1 VNSPVGGKAG
11 GATGLG
17 ALFSPRAIALV
28 GATDKSGWS
37 VNTHLNLRVHEFGGP
52 VYLVNP
58 RTEVVHGER
67 AHRSLSEL
75 PGPVDLAYVMVPTA
89 AVLDVLK
96 QGADAGIRAFVILTA
111 GFGETGPEG
120 ARREAEIVAFA
131 RQRGL
136 TVLGP
141 NGNGYINAA
150 AGITPYGLPIPVPLL
165 RGPVG
170 VVLQSGGLASAV
182 LSLAQA
188 RNLGISLLVAMG
200 NESMLSVTDVVEHL
214 VDDPAT
220 RVIALFLESIRQ
232 PAEFAAAARRA
243 LAAGKPIVALKVGR
257 SDTAQHTAQ
266 AHTGALTGDDAVI
279 EAVFRRLGVV
289 RVRSLE
295 DLIITAGVLAELTRA
310 VSPLGGPGDGP
321 WPLAGNR
328 LGVVTPSGG
337 ASEII
342 ADRAEDEGLAL
353 PAFAPATTA
362 ALKAML
368 PAFAD
373 VANPLDVTGY
383 VVVDRTLLGRALEIV
398 VTDPGLDVVLLLADV
413 LRDEPADPALPRML
427 YEANARRIAASPR
440 PVVVVSNALTDIT
453 PAGRKLLAGSG
464 YPYVA
469 GGIEH
474 GMTAIGAAVRWSRI
488 RAETQINDLPS
499 MNMEGLLPESP
510 SMTGSGGEVG
520 PEGSVPAAPTATE
533 SKSDSGTKGSV
544 PAVPTAT
551 ESKADSGTEDSAP
564 GSPAAGGGVWA
575 EDRAAGFLASCGVPV
590 VPARAATGEAA
601 AVAAADEL
609 GYPVVVKAAGLAHK
623 SDTGGVRLNLGD
635 EAAVRDGYRAVRAVA
650 GDGPVLVQPYRTGGV
665 ELIAGIVRDPAWGL
679 MLAVGLGGIWVEVL
693 QDAALRPLPVTA
705 AEVQQALRELRGAA
719 VLRGARGAPPAD
731 LPAVAR
737 VIAQIAA
744 VAAGL
749 GDRLESLEVN
759 PLLVRGD
766 QVEALDALITWRA
779 QCGPG

>member
-1 VNSPVGGKAG
+1 VNSPVGDQAG

-89 AVLDVLK
+89 AVLDVLRE
-96 QGADAGIRAFVILTA
+96 GADAGIRAFVILTA

-266 AHTGALTGDDAVI
+266 AHTGALTGDDRVI

-295 DLIITAGVLAELTRA
+295 DLIITAGVLAELTR
-310 VSPLGGPGDGP
+310 GGPAQGGPADGP

-398 VTDPGLDVVLLLADV
+398 VTDANLDVVLLLADV
-413 LRDEPADPALPRML
+413 LRDEPPDPALPRML

-499 MNMEGLLPESP
+499 RNLEGLLPESP
-510 SMTGSGGEVG
+510 AMTGGGGEAG
-520 PEGSVPAAPTATE
+520 PEGSVP
-533 SKSDSGTKGSV
+533 
-544 PAVPTAT
+544 
-551 ESKADSGTEDSAP
+551 
-564 GSPAAGGGVWA
+564 GSPATAGGVWA

-590 VPARAATGEAA
+590 VPARAAAGEAA

-705 AEVQQALRELRGAA
+705 AEVEQALRELRGAA

-731 LPAVAR
+731 LPAVTA

-779 QCGPG
+779 

>member
-1 VNSPVGGKAG
+1 VNAG
-11 GATGLG
+11 VR
-17 ALFSPRAIALV
+17 ALFHPRSIALV

-37 VNTHLNLRVHEFGGP
+37 VNTHANLRLHQFGGP
-52 VYLVNP
+52 VHLVSP

-67 AHRSLSEL
+67 AHRSLAEV
-75 PGPVDLAYVMVPTA
+75 PGPVDLAYVMVPTG
-89 AVLDVLK
+89 AVLDVLRE
-96 QGADAGIRAFVILTA
+96 GADAGIRAFVILTA

-131 RQRGL
+131 RERGL

-182 LSLAQA
+182 LSFAQA
-188 RNLGISLLVAMG
+188 RNLGISVLVSMG
-200 NESMLSVTDVVEHL
+200 NESLLSVTDLVDYL

-220 RVIALFLESIRQ
+220 RVIALFLESVRQ

-257 SDTAQHTAQ
+257 SATAQHTAQ

-279 EAVFRRLGVV
+279 DAVFRRLGVV
-289 RVRSLE
+289 RVLSLE
-295 DLIITAGVLAELTRA
+295 DLIITSGVLAMLTE
-310 VSPLGGPGDGP
+310 GGLTGP
-321 WPLAGNR
+321 R

-342 ADRAEDEGLAL
+342 ADRAEDEGLQL
-353 PAFAPATTA
+353 PPFAPATA
-362 ALKAML
+362 EALKAML

-398 VTDPGLDVVLLLADV
+398 VTDPGLDAVLLLADPP
-413 LRDEPADPALPRML
+413 RDEPADPALARAVF
-427 YEANARRIAASPR
+427 EANARRIASSPK

-453 PAGRKLLAGSG
+453 PVGRRLLAETG

-474 GMTAIGAAVRWSRI
+474 GLTAIGAAVRWSRAC
-488 RAETQINDLPS
+488 REAS
-499 MNMEGLLPESP
+499 A
-510 SMTGSGGEVG
+510 TGRSGYTEQ
-520 PEGSVPAAPTATE
+520 SV
-533 SKSDSGTKGSV
+533 
-544 PAVPTAT
+544 
-551 ESKADSGTEDSAP
+551 P
-564 GSPAAGGGVWA
+564 GSPAIPEAAGIWA
-575 EDRAAGFLASCGVPV
+575 EDRAAAFLASRGVPV
-590 VPARAATGEAA
+590 VPSRPAAGEAA
-601 AVAAADEL
+601 AVAAADAL
-609 GYPVVVKAAGLAHK
+609 GYPVVLKAAGLAHK
-623 SDTGGVRLNLGD
+623 SDVNGVRLPLAD
-635 EAAVRDGYRAVRAVA
+635 EAAVKQAYREVREVADG
-650 GDGPVLVQPYRTGGV
+650 GTVLVQPYRTGGI
-665 ELIAGIVRDPAWGL
+665 ELITGIVRDPAWGL

-693 QDAALRPLPVTA
+693 QDAALRPLPVSA
-705 AEVQQALRELRGAA
+705 AEVEQALGELRGAA
-719 VLRGARGAPPAD
+719 LLRGARGTPPAD
-731 LPAVAR
+731 LPRVAG
-737 VIAQIAA
+737 VIADLAA
-744 VAAGL
+744 VAAAL

-759 PLLVRGD
+759 PLLVRGG
-766 QVEALDALITWRA
+766 QVEALDALITWRRT
-779 QCGPG
+779 

>member
-1 VNSPVGGKAG
+1 VSSASGAHAG
-11 GATGLG
+11 LRE
-17 ALFSPRAIALV
+17 LFSPRAIALV

-37 VNTHLNLRVHEFGGP
+37 VSTHLNLRVHEFGGP

-89 AVLDVLK
+89 AVLDVLTE
-96 QGADAGIRAFVILTA
+96 GADAGIRAFVILTA

-188 RNLGISLLVAMG
+188 RNLGISLLVSMG

-214 VDDPAT
+214 IDDPAT

-295 DLIITAGVLAELTRA
+295 DLIITAGVLAGL
-310 VSPLGGPGDGP
+310 PPQGFP
-321 WPLAGNR
+321 GNR

-353 PAFAPATTA
+353 PPFAPATTA

-427 YEANARRIAASPR
+427 YEANARRIAGSPR

-464 YPYVA
+464 YPSVA

-474 GMTAIGAAVRWSRI
+474 GMTAIGAAVRWSRA
-488 RAETQINDLPS
+488 RAATQVNDVQL
-499 MNMEGLLPESP
+499 NMEGLLPESP
-510 SMTGSGGEVG
+510 VMT
-520 PEGSVPAAPTATE
+520 
-533 SKSDSGTKGSV
+533 
-544 PAVPTAT
+544 
-551 ESKADSGTEDSAP
+551 
-564 GSPAAGGGVWA
+564 GGGVWA
-575 EDRAAGFLASCGVPV
+575 EDRAAGFLAGCGVPV
-590 VPARAATGEAA
+590 VPARAAGDEAA
-601 AVAAADEL
+601 AVAAAGEL
-609 GYPVVVKAAGLAHK
+609 GYPVVIKAAGLAHK

-635 EAAVRDGYRAVRAVA
+635 EAAVRDGFRAVRAVA

-665 ELIAGIVRDPAWGL
+665 ELITGIVRDPAWGL

-693 QDAALRPLPVTA
+693 QDAALLPLPVRVG
-705 AEVQQALRELRGAA
+705 EVEQALSELRGAA

-731 LPAVAR
+731 LPAVAA
-737 VIAQIAA
+737 VIAKIAA

-749 GDRLESLEVN
+749 GDQLESLEVN

-779 QCGPG
+779 Q

>member
-1 VNSPVGGKAG
+1 VSSASGAHAG
-11 GATGLG
+11 LRE
-17 ALFSPRAIALV
+17 LFSPRAIALV

-37 VNTHLNLRVHEFGGP
+37 VGTHLNLRVHAFGGP

-89 AVLDVLK
+89 AVLDVLRE
-96 QGADAGIRAFVILTA
+96 GAEAGIRAFVILTA

-120 ARREAEIVAFA
+120 ARREAEIIAFA
-131 RQRGL
+131 GQRGL

-188 RNLGISLLVAMG
+188 RNLGISLLVSMG

-214 VDDPAT
+214 IDDPAT

-279 EAVFRRLGVV
+279 EAVFGRLGVV

-310 VSPLGGPGDGP
+310 GPPRGEPADGA

-398 VTDPGLDVVLLLADV
+398 VTDTNLDVVVLLADV
-413 LRDEPADPALPRML
+413 LRDEPPDPALPRML
-427 YEANARRIAASPR
+427 YEANARRIAAAPR

-488 RAETQINDLPS
+488 RSETRINDLPS
-499 MNMEGLLPESP
+499 MDIEGRLTESP
-510 SMTGSGGEVG
+510 SGTGGEDDIG
-520 PEGSVPAAPTATE
+520 TEGSVPA
-533 SKSDSGTKGSV
+533 S
-544 PAVPTAT
+544 
-551 ESKADSGTEDSAP
+551 P
-564 GSPAAGGGVWA
+564 GAAGGVWA
-575 EDRAAGFLASCGVPV
+575 EDRAAGFLAGCGVPV
-590 VPARAATGEAA
+590 VPARAVAGEAA
-601 AVAAADEL
+601 AVAAAGEL

-635 EAAVRDGYRAVRAVA
+635 EAAVREGYRAVRAVA

-705 AEVQQALRELRGAA
+705 AEVEAALAGLRGAA

-737 VIAQIAA
+737 VITRIAA
-744 VAAGL
+744 VAAAL

-766 QVEALDALITWRA
+766 RVEALDALITWRV
-779 QCGPG
+779 

>member
-1 VNSPVGGKAG
+1 MTFPPPGGSE
-11 GATGLG
+11 ATGLRAG
-17 ALFSPRAIALV
+17 LRAGLRTLFHPRSIALV

-37 VNTHLNLRVHEFGGP
+37 ANTHANLRLHEFGGP

-67 AHRSLSEL
+67 AHRTLAGL
-75 PGPVDLAYVMVPTA
+75 PGPVDLAYVMVPTGV
-89 AVLDVLK
+89 VLDVLRA
-96 QGADAGIRAFVILTA
+96 GADAGVRAFVILTA

-131 RQRGL
+131 RERGL

-182 LSLAQA
+182 LSFAQA
-188 RNLGISLLVAMG
+188 RNLGISLLVSMG
-200 NESMLSVTDVVEHL
+200 NESLLSVTDLVDYL
-214 VDDPAT
+214 VDDPST
-220 RVIALFLESIRQ
+220 QVIALFLESIRQ
-232 PAEFAAAARRA
+232 PAEFAAVARRA
-243 LAAGKPIVALKVGR
+243 LATGKPIVALKVGR
-257 SDTAQHTAQ
+257 SVTAQHTAQ

-279 EAVFRRLGVV
+279 DSVFRRLGVA

-295 DLIITAGVLAELTRA
+295 DLIITAGVLAELTR
-310 VSPLGGPGDGP
+310 DGRAAQAG
-321 WPLAGNR
+321 LLRGNR

-342 ADRAEDEGLAL
+342 ADRADDEGLVL
-353 PAFAPATTA
+353 PSFAPATTA

-398 VTDPGLDVVLLLADV
+398 VADPGLDVVLLLAEPV
-413 LRDEPADPALPRML
+413 RDEPADPALFRAVL
-427 YEANARRIAASPR
+427 EANARRIAASPR

-453 PAGRKLLAGSG
+453 PVGRRMLAEAG
-464 YPYVA
+464 YPPVA

-474 GMTAIGAAVRWSRI
+474 GLTAIGAAVRWF
-488 RAETQINDLPS
+488 RAYR
-499 MNMEGLLPESP
+499 
-510 SMTGSGGEVG
+510 
-520 PEGSVPAAPTATE
+520 AAPP
-533 SKSDSGTKGSV
+533 
-544 PAVPTAT
+544 PACAPARI
-551 ESKADSGTEDSAP
+551 SGTETPEIEATEIE
-564 GSPAAGGGVWA
+564 AGGIWA
-575 EDRAAGFLASCGVPV
+575 EDRAAGLLGRCGVPV
-590 VPARAATGEAA
+590 VPHRPAGDEAA
-601 AVAAADEL
+601 AVAAAAEL
-609 GYPVVVKAAGLAHK
+609 GYPVVVKAGGLAHK

-635 EAAVRDGYRAVRAVA
+635 EAAVRAAYRAAAAVA
-650 GDGPVLVQPYRTGGV
+650 DGGPVLIQPYRTGGV
-665 ELIAGIVRDPAWGL
+665 ELITGIVRDPAWGL

-693 QDAALRPLPVTA
+693 RDAALLPLPVSPG
-705 AEVQQALRELRGAA
+705 EVIGALRELRGLP
-719 VLRGARGAPPAD
+719 VLRGARGTPPAD
-731 LPAVAR
+731 LAR
-737 VIAQIAA
+737 VAEVIADIAA
-744 VAAGL
+744 VAVSL

-766 QVEALDALITWRA
+766 QVEALDALISWRS
-779 QCGPG
+779 P

>member
-1 VNSPVGGKAG
+1 MR
-11 GATGLG
+11 
-17 ALFSPRAIALV
+17 ALFHPRSIALV

-37 VNTHLNLRVHEFGGP
+37 VNTFANLRLHEFGGP

-58 RTEVVHGER
+58 RTEVVHGDR
-67 AHRSLSEL
+67 AYRSLSGL

-89 AVLDVLK
+89 AVLDVLRE
-96 QGADAGIRAFVILTA
+96 GADAGTRAFVILTA

-131 RQRGL
+131 RERGL

-182 LSLAQA
+182 LSFAQA
-188 RNLGISLLVAMG
+188 RNLGISLLVSMG
-200 NESMLSVTDVVEHL
+200 NESMLSVTDVVNHL
-214 VDDPAT
+214 IDDPAT
-220 RVIALFLESIRQ
+220 RVITLFLESIRQ

-257 SDTAQHTAQ
+257 SDIAQHTAQ

-279 EAVFRRLGVV
+279 EAVFRQLGVV

-295 DLIITAGVLAELTRA
+295 DLIITSGVLAELLARG
-310 VSPLGGPGDGP
+310 PLAEAA
-321 WPLAGNR
+321 LAGNR

-342 ADRAEDEGLAL
+342 ADRAGDEGLAV
-353 PAFAPATTA
+353 PPFAPATA
-362 ALKAML
+362 QALKAML

-398 VTDPGLDVVLLLADV
+398 VTDPGLDVVLLLADP
-413 LRDEPADPALPRML
+413 LRDEPPDPALARAARGL
-427 YEANARRIAASPR
+427 FEANARRIAGSPT

-453 PAGRKLLAGSG
+453 PAGRRLLAESG

-474 GMTAIGAAVRWSRI
+474 GMTAIGAAVRWSRAW
-488 RAETQINDLPS
+488 RDRS
-499 MNMEGLLPESP
+499 
-510 SMTGSGGEVG
+510 
-520 PEGSVPAAPTATE
+520 ATE
-533 SKSDSGTKGSV
+533 RSKY
-544 PAVPTAT
+544 A
-551 ESKADSGTEDSAP
+551 EHRLP
-564 GSPAAGGGVWA
+564 GSPGPIDGTGTWA
-575 EDRAAGFLASCGVPV
+575 EDRAAGFLASRGVPV
-590 VPARAATGEAA
+590 VPRRPAGDEAA
-601 AVAAADEL
+601 AVAAAAEL
-609 GYPVVVKAAGLAHK
+609 GYPVVVKAGGLAHK
-623 SDTGGVRLNLGD
+623 SDTGGVRLNLAD
-635 EAAVRDGYRAVRAVA
+635 ETAVRQAYRAVREVA
-650 GDGPVLVQPYRTGGV
+650 GGGTVLVQPYRTGGV
-665 ELIAGIVRDPAWGL
+665 ELITGIVRDPAWGL

-693 QDAALRPLPVTA
+693 QDAALRPLPVSA
-705 AEVQQALRELRGAA
+705 DEVAEALAGLRGAA

-731 LPAVAR
+731 LPRVAA
-737 VIAQIAA
+737 VIADIAA

-766 QVEALDALITWRA
+766 QAEALDALITWRS
-779 QCGPG
+779 Q

>member
-1 VNSPVGGKAG
+1 MSPPPPKGSD
-11 GATGLG
+11 ATGLRAG
-17 ALFSPRAIALV
+17 LRTLFHPRSIALV

-37 VNTHLNLRVHEFGGP
+37 ANTHANLRLHEFGGP

-67 AHRSLSEL
+67 AHRTLAGL
-75 PGPVDLAYVMVPTA
+75 PGPVDLAYVMVPTGV
-89 AVLDVLK
+89 VLDVLRE
-96 QGADAGIRAFVILTA
+96 GADAGVRAFVILTA

-131 RQRGL
+131 RERGL

-182 LSLAQA
+182 LSFAQA
-188 RNLGISLLVAMG
+188 RNLGISLLVSMG
-200 NESMLSVTDVVEHL
+200 NESLLSVTDLVDYL

-220 RVIALFLESIRQ
+220 QVIALFLESIRQ
-232 PAEFAAAARRA
+232 PAEFAAVARRA

-257 SDTAQHTAQ
+257 SVTAQHTAQ

-279 EAVFRRLGVV
+279 DSVFRWLGVA

-295 DLIITAGVLAELTRA
+295 DLIITAGVLAELTRDGRA
-310 VSPLGGPGDGP
+310 QGGPEGAG
-321 WPLAGNR
+321 LLRGNR

-342 ADRAEDEGLAL
+342 ADRADDEGLAL
-353 PAFAPATTA
+353 PPFAPATTA

-398 VTDPGLDVVLLLADV
+398 VADPGLDMVLLLADPV
-413 LRDEPADPALPRML
+413 RDEPADPALFRAVL
-427 YEANARRIAASPR
+427 EANARRIADSPR

-453 PAGRKLLAGSG
+453 PVGRRMLAEAG
-464 YPYVA
+464 YPPVA

-474 GMTAIGAAVRWSRI
+474 GLTAIGAAVRWF
-488 RAETQINDLPS
+488 RAYRAAARTPPPAPAPPGASGIEAAGT
-499 MNMEGLLPESP
+499 GAPEI
-510 SMTGSGGEVG
+510 E
-520 PEGSVPAAPTATE
+520 ATE
-533 SKSDSGTKGSV
+533 I
-544 PAVPTAT
+544 
-551 ESKADSGTEDSAP
+551 E
-564 GSPAAGGGVWA
+564 AGGIWA
-575 EDRAAGFLASCGVPV
+575 EDRAAGLLDRRGVPV
-590 VPARAATGEAA
+590 VPRRPAGDEAA
-601 AVAAADEL
+601 AVAAAGEL
-609 GYPVVVKAAGLAHK
+609 GYPVVVKAGGLAHK

-635 EAAVRDGYRAVRAVA
+635 EAAVRAAYRAVQAVA
-650 GDGPVLVQPYRTGGV
+650 DGGPVLVQPYRTGGV
-665 ELIAGIVRDPAWGL
+665 ELITGIVRDPAWGL

-693 QDAALRPLPVTA
+693 RDATLLPLPVSPGQ
-705 AEVQQALRELRGAA
+705 VIGALQELRGLP
-719 VLRGARGAPPAD
+719 VLRGARGTPRAD
-731 LPAVAR
+731 LAR
-737 VIAQIAA
+737 VAEVIADIAA
-744 VAAGL
+744 IAVSL

-766 QVEALDALITWRA
+766 QVEALDALITWRS
-779 QCGPG
+779 P

>member
-1 VNSPVGGKAG
+1 VGPGRAGVRGRPGAGQRHAGRAGQGLRAGHAVDPAGPVPDPGPGHRVGRTPAADGHRLRQDPGLDGPPDRRLPGHPVADRRLRGRHRVDQVADPVRGLAGAGRHGRPARLVHRQAGRRGHGQQGRRPGHADPRWHGLHQGTDGRALVPRAAAAAHLRGHRRDPAAHHRPQPAQGSRPAGRHRGVSEPPGGPADTATDTATAAAG
-11 GATGLG
+11 VR

-89 AVLDVLK
+89 AVLDVLTE
-96 QGADAGIRAFVILTA
+96 GADAGIRAFVILTA

-120 ARREAEIVAFA
+120 ARREAEIMALA

-188 RNLGISLLVAMG
+188 RNLGISLLVSMG

-220 RVIALFLESIRQ
+220 RVIAVFLESIRQ

-243 LAAGKPIVALKVGR
+243 RAAGKPIVALKVGR

-279 EAVFRRLGVV
+279 DSVFRRLGVI

-295 DLIITAGVLAELTRA
+295 DLIITSGVLAELTR
-310 VSPLGGPGDGP
+310 DGVTAAG
-321 WPLAGNR
+321 PLAGNR

-353 PAFAPATTA
+353 PPFAPATTA

-383 VVVDRTLLGRALEIV
+383 VVVGRTLLGRAREIV
-398 VTDPGLDVVLLLADV
+398 VTAPGLDVVLLLADPV
-413 LRDEPADPALPRML
+413 RDEPADPALPRAVL
-427 YEANARRIAASPR
+427 AANAGRIA
-440 PVVVVSNALTDIT
+440 
-453 PAGRKLLAGSG
+453 
-464 YPYVA
+464 VA
-469 GGIEH
+469 
-474 GMTAIGAAVRWSRI
+474 
-488 RAETQINDLPS
+488 P
-499 MNMEGLLPESP
+499 
-510 SMTGSGGEVG
+510 
-520 PEGSVPAAPTATE
+520 
-533 SKSDSGTKGSV
+533 K
-544 PAVPTAT
+544 
-551 ESKADSGTEDSAP
+551 
-564 GSPAAGGGVWA
+564 
-575 EDRAAGFLASCGVPV
+575 
-590 VPARAATGEAA
+590 
-601 AVAAADEL
+601 
-609 GYPVVVKAAGLAHK
+609 
-623 SDTGGVRLNLGD
+623 
-635 EAAVRDGYRAVRAVA
+635 
-650 GDGPVLVQPYRTGGV
+650 
-665 ELIAGIVRDPAWGL
+665 
-679 MLAVGLGGIWVEVL
+679 
-693 QDAALRPLPVTA
+693 
-705 AEVQQALRELRGAA
+705 
-719 VLRGARGAPPAD
+719 
-731 LPAVAR
+731 
-737 VIAQIAA
+737 
-744 VAAGL
+744 
-749 GDRLESLEVN
+749 
-759 PLLVRGD
+759 
-766 QVEALDALITWRA
+766 
-779 QCGPG
+779 

>member
-1 VNSPVGGKAG
+1 VNTPVGNDAG
-11 GATGLG
+11 GMNGQRAPVQPQAPVQLQ
-17 ALFSPRAIALV
+17 ALFTPRSIALV

-37 VNTHLNLRVHEFGGP
+37 LNTWANLRVHEFDGP

-58 RTEVVHGER
+58 RTEVVHGQR
-67 AHRSLSEL
+67 AHRSLSGL
-75 PGPVDLAYVMVPTA
+75 PGPVDLAYVMVPTG
-89 AVLDVLK
+89 AVLDVVRE
-96 QGADAGIRAFVILTA
+96 GADAGVRAFVILTA

-120 ARREAEIVAFA
+120 ARREAELVAFA
-131 RQRGL
+131 HERGL

-182 LSLAQA
+182 LSFAQA
-188 RNLGISLLVAMG
+188 RNLGISLLVSVG
-200 NESMLSVTDVVEHL
+200 NESLLSVTDVVGHL

-220 RVIALFLESIRQ
+220 RVIALFLESIRH
-232 PAEFAAAARRA
+232 PDEFAAVARRA

-257 SDTAQHTAQ
+257 SATARHTAQ

-279 EAVFRRLGVV
+279 DSVFRRLGVA

-295 DLIITAGVLAELTRA
+295 DLIITAGVLADLTR
-310 VSPLGGPGDGP
+310 DGLADGAG
-321 WPLAGNR
+321 PLAGNR

-342 ADRAEDEGLAL
+342 ADRAEDEGLEL
-353 PAFAPATTA
+353 PPFGAATTE
-362 ALKAML
+362 ALTAML

-398 VTDPGLDVVLLLADV
+398 VDDPGLDAVLLLADP
-413 LRDEPADPALPRML
+413 LRDEPADPALAQAVL
-427 YEANARRIAASPR
+427 AANARRIASAAK

-453 PAGRKLLAGSG
+453 PVGRKYLAETG
-464 YPYVA
+464 YPAVV

-474 GMTAIGAAVRWSRI
+474 GLTAIGAAARWSQAR
-488 RAETQINDLPS
+488 RAAATPAPA
-499 MNMEGLLPESP
+499 GAYPATAYP
-510 SMTGSGGEVG
+510 ATAG
-520 PEGSVPAAPTATE
+520 PATAGPVAP
-533 SKSDSGTKGSV
+533 DG
-544 PAVPTAT
+544 
-551 ESKADSGTEDSAP
+551 
-564 GSPAAGGGVWA
+564 AAGIWA
-575 EDRAAGFLASCGVPV
+575 EDRAAALLARYGVPV
-590 VPARAATGEAA
+590 VPSQPAADEAA
-601 AVAAADEL
+601 AVAAAGRL

-623 SDTGGVRLNLGD
+623 SDSGGVRLNLGD
-635 EAAVRDGYRAVRAVA
+635 QAAVRDAFRAVQAV
-650 GDGPVLVQPYRTGGV
+650 GGPVLIQPYRTGGI
-665 ELIAGIVRDPAWGL
+665 ELITGVVRDPAWGL

-693 QDAALRPLPVTA
+693 QDAALRPLPVSA
-705 AEVQQALRELRGAA
+705 AEIECALSELRGSA

-731 LPAVAR
+731 LTRVAE
-737 VIAQIAA
+737 VIAGIAA
-744 VAAGL
+744 VATAL
-749 GDRLESLEVN
+749 GDRLAALEVN

-766 QVEALDALITWRA
+766 QVEALDALITWRD
-779 QCGPG
+779 

>member
-1 VNSPVGGKAG
+1 MSPPPPGGSD
-11 GATGLG
+11 ATGLRSG
-17 ALFSPRAIALV
+17 LGTLFHPRSIALV

-37 VNTHLNLRVHEFGGP
+37 ANTHANLRLHEFGGP

-67 AHRSLSEL
+67 AHRTLAGL
-75 PGPVDLAYVMVPTA
+75 PGPVDLAYVMVPTGV
-89 AVLDVLK
+89 VLDVLRE
-96 QGADAGIRAFVILTA
+96 GADAGVRAFVILTA

-131 RQRGL
+131 RERGL

-182 LSLAQA
+182 LSFAQA
-188 RNLGISLLVAMG
+188 RNLGISLLVSMG
-200 NESMLSVTDVVEHL
+200 NESLLSVTDLVDYL

-220 RVIALFLESIRQ
+220 QVIALFLESIRQ
-232 PAEFAAAARRA
+232 PAEFAAVARRA

-257 SDTAQHTAQ
+257 SVTAQHTAQ

-279 EAVFRRLGVV
+279 DSVFRRLGVA

-295 DLIITAGVLAELTRA
+295 DLIITAGVLAELTR
-310 VSPLGGPGDGP
+310 DGRAAQTG
-321 WPLAGNR
+321 LLRGNR

-342 ADRAEDEGLAL
+342 ADRADDEGLAL
-353 PAFAPATTA
+353 PPFAPATTA

-398 VTDPGLDVVLLLADV
+398 VADPGLDVVLLLADPV
-413 LRDEPADPALPRML
+413 RDEPADPALFRAVL
-427 YEANARRIAASPR
+427 EANARRIAASPR

-453 PAGRKLLAGSG
+453 PVGRRMLAEAG
-464 YPYVA
+464 YPPVA

-474 GMTAIGAAVRWSRI
+474 GLTAIGAAVRWF
-488 RAETQINDLPS
+488 RAYRA
-499 MNMEGLLPESP
+499 
-510 SMTGSGGEVG
+510 
-520 PEGSVPAAPTATE
+520 AAPP
-533 SKSDSGTKGSV
+533 
-544 PAVPTAT
+544 PAYAPAGI
-551 ESKADSGTEDSAP
+551 SGTEAP
-564 GSPAAGGGVWA
+564 EIEAPEIETAKIEATEIEAGGIWA
-575 EDRAAGFLASCGVPV
+575 EDRAAGLLGRCGVPV
-590 VPARAATGEAA
+590 VPHRPAGDEAA
-601 AVAAADEL
+601 AVAAAAEL
-609 GYPVVVKAAGLAHK
+609 GYPVVVKAGGLAHK
-623 SDTGGVRLNLGD
+623 SDTGGVRLNLAD
-635 EAAVRDGYRAVRAVA
+635 EAAVRAAYRAVAAVA
-650 GDGPVLVQPYRTGGV
+650 DGGPVLVQPYRTGGV
-665 ELIAGIVRDPAWGL
+665 ELITGIVRDPAWGL

-693 QDAALRPLPVTA
+693 RDAALLPLPVSPG
-705 AEVQQALRELRGAA
+705 EVIGALRELRGLP
-719 VLRGARGAPPAD
+719 VLRGARGTPPAD
-731 LPAVAR
+731 LAR
-737 VIAQIAA
+737 VAEVIADIAA
-744 VAAGL
+744 VAVSL

-766 QVEALDALITWRA
+766 QVEALDALITWRS
-779 QCGPG
+779 P

>member
-1 VNSPVGGKAG
+1 VSPPPGGSDAAG
-11 GATGLG
+11 LR
-17 ALFSPRAIALV
+17 ALFHPRSIALV

-37 VNTHLNLRVHEFGGP
+37 VNTLANLRLHEFGGP

-67 AHRSLSEL
+67 AHRTLTGL
-75 PGPVDLAYVMVPTA
+75 PGPVDLAYVMVPTGV
-89 AVLDVLK
+89 VLDVLRE
-96 QGADAGIRAFVILTA
+96 GADAGVRAFVILTA

-131 RQRGL
+131 RERGL

-182 LSLAQA
+182 LSFAQA
-188 RNLGISLLVAMG
+188 RNLGISLLVSMG
-200 NESMLSVTDVVEHL
+200 NESLLSVTDL
-214 VDDPAT
+214 VDYLIDDPAT
-220 RVIALFLESIRQ
+220 QVIALFLESIRQ
-232 PAEFAAAARRA
+232 PAEFAAVARRA

-257 SDTAQHTAQ
+257 SVTARHTAQ

-279 EAVFRRLGVV
+279 DSVFRRLGVA

-295 DLIITAGVLAELTRA
+295 DLIITAGVLAELTRDGRA
-310 VSPLGGPGDGP
+310 QGGPEGAG
-321 WPLAGNR
+321 LLRGNR

-342 ADRAEDEGLAL
+342 ADRADDEGLAL
-353 PAFAPATTA
+353 PPFAPATTA

-398 VTDPGLDVVLLLADV
+398 VADPGLDVVLLLADPV
-413 LRDEPADPALPRML
+413 RDEPADPALFRAVL
-427 YEANARRIAASPR
+427 EANARRIADSPR

-453 PAGRKLLAGSG
+453 PVGRRMLAEAG
-464 YPYVA
+464 YPPVA

-474 GMTAIGAAVRWSRI
+474 GLTAIGAAVRWF
-488 RAETQINDLPS
+488 RAYRAAARPPPPAPAPP
-499 MNMEGLLPESP
+499 GA
-510 SMTGSGGEVG
+510 SGIEAA
-520 PEGSVPAAPTATE
+520 GSVAPEIEATE
-533 SKSDSGTKGSV
+533 I
-544 PAVPTAT
+544 
-551 ESKADSGTEDSAP
+551 E
-564 GSPAAGGGVWA
+564 AGGIWA
-575 EDRAAGFLASCGVPV
+575 EDRAAGLLGRRGVPV
-590 VPARAATGEAA
+590 VPRRPAGDEAA
-601 AVAAADEL
+601 AVAAAGEL
-609 GYPVVVKAAGLAHK
+609 GYPVVVKAGGLAHK

-635 EAAVRDGYRAVRAVA
+635 EAAVRAAYRAVQGVA
-650 GDGPVLVQPYRTGGV
+650 DGGPVLVQPYRTGGV
-665 ELIAGIVRDPAWGL
+665 ELITGIVRDPAWGL

-693 QDAALRPLPVTA
+693 RDAALLPLPVSA
-705 AEVQQALRELRGAA
+705 GEVIGALRELRGLP
-719 VLRGARGAPPAD
+719 VLRGARGTPPAD
-731 LPAVAR
+731 LAR
-737 VIAQIAA
+737 VAEVIADIAA
-744 VAAGL
+744 LAVSL

-766 QVEALDALITWRA
+766 QVEALDALITWRSR
-779 QCGPG
+779 

>member
-1 VNSPVGGKAG
+1 MSAPVGKGAD
-11 GATGLG
+11 GATGLE
-17 ALFSPRAIALV
+17 ALFRPRAIALV

-89 AVLDVLK
+89 AVLDVLRE
-96 QGADAGIRAFVILTA
+96 GAEAGIRAFVILTA

-120 ARREAEIVAFA
+120 ARREAEIIAFA

-279 EAVFRRLGVV
+279 EAVFGRLGVV

-295 DLIITAGVLAELTRA
+295 DLIITAGVLAGLPPEGF
-310 VSPLGGPGDGP
+310 P
-321 WPLAGNR
+321 GNR

-398 VTDPGLDVVLLLADV
+398 VTDANLDVVLLLADV
-413 LRDEPADPALPRML
+413 LRDEPPDPALPRLL
-427 YEANARRIAASPR
+427 YEANARRIAAAPR

-488 RAETQINDLPS
+488 RSETQINDLPS
-499 MNMEGLLPESP
+499 MDIEGLLPESL
-510 SMTGSGGEVG
+510 V
-520 PEGSVPAAPTATE
+520 AA
-533 SKSDSGTKGSV
+533 
-544 PAVPTAT
+544 
-551 ESKADSGTEDSAP
+551 
-564 GSPAAGGGVWA
+564 GGVWA
-575 EDRAAGFLASCGVPV
+575 EDRAAGFLAGCGVPV
-590 VPARAATGEAA
+590 VPARAVAGEAA

-635 EAAVRDGYRAVRAVA
+635 AAAVRDGYRAVRAVA

-705 AEVQQALRELRGAA
+705 AEVEAALAGLRGAA

-731 LPAVAR
+731 LPAVAG
-737 VIAQIAA
+737 VITRIAA
-744 VAAGL
+744 VAAAL

-779 QCGPG
+779 

>member
-1 VNSPVGGKAG
+1 MNAPSGQDDGGM
-11 GATGLG
+11 TGVRE
-17 ALFSPRAIALV
+17 LFHPRAIALV

-37 VNTHLNLRVHEFGGP
+37 VNTHLNLRMHEFGGP

-89 AVLDVLK
+89 AVLDVLRE
-96 QGADAGIRAFVILTA
+96 GADAGIRAFVILTA

-131 RQRGL
+131 DERGL

-182 LSLAQA
+182 LSFAQA
-188 RNLGISLLVAMG
+188 RNLGISVLVSMG
-200 NESMLSVTDVVEHL
+200 NESMMSVTDVLDYL

-232 PAEFAAAARRA
+232 PEQFAAAARRA
-243 LAAGKPIVALKVGR
+243 LAAGKPVVALKVGR
-257 SDTAQHTAQ
+257 SATAQHTAQ

-279 EAVFRRLGVV
+279 GAVFERLGVV

-295 DLIITAGVLAELTRA
+295 DLIITSGVLAEL
-310 VSPLGGPGDGP
+310 LGRDGQPGREGQTQEGV
-321 WPLAGNR
+321 LAGNR

-342 ADRAEDEGLAL
+342 ADRAEDEGLEL
-353 PAFAPATTA
+353 PPFAPATA
-362 ALKAML
+362 EALKAML

-398 VTDPGLDVVLLLADV
+398 VTDPGLDVVLLLSDP
-413 LRDEPADPALPRML
+413 LRDESADPVLARKLF
-427 YEANARRIAASPR
+427 EANARRIAGSPC
-440 PVVVVSNALTDIT
+440 PVVVVSNALTDVT
-453 PAGRKLLAGSG
+453 AVGRRLLAESG

-474 GMTAIGAAVRWSRI
+474 GMTAIGAAVRWSRGR
-488 RAETQINDLPS
+488 RAFLAADHPEKP
-499 MNMEGLLPESP
+499 ERHLLASP
-510 SMTGSGGEVG
+510 VIPDG
-520 PEGSVPAAPTATE
+520 PTT
-533 SKSDSGTKGSV
+533 
-544 PAVPTAT
+544 
-551 ESKADSGTEDSAP
+551 
-564 GSPAAGGGVWA
+564 WA

-590 VPARAATGEAA
+590 VPGRAVRDEAA
-601 AVAAADEL
+601 AVTAAAGL

-623 SDTGGVRLNLGD
+623 SDTGGVRLDLGD
-635 EAAVRDGYRAVRAVA
+635 EAAVRQAYRAVRAVA
-650 GDGPVLVQPYRTGGV
+650 GDGPVLVQPFRTGGV
-665 ELIAGIVRDPAWGL
+665 ELITGIVRDPAWGL

-693 QDAALRPLPVTA
+693 RDAALRPLPVSEADVA
-705 AEVQQALRELRGAA
+705 AALQELRGAA

-731 LPAVAR
+731 LPRVAA

-779 QCGPG
+779 

>member
-1 VNSPVGGKAG
+1 MS
-11 GATGLG
+11 GLRE
-17 ALFSPRAIALV
+17 LFSPRAIALV

-89 AVLDVLK
+89 AVLDVLRE
-96 QGADAGIRAFVILTA
+96 GAEAGIRAFVILTA

-120 ARREAEIVAFA
+120 ARREAEIIAFA

-188 RNLGISLLVAMG
+188 RNLGISLLVSMG
-200 NESMLSVTDVVEHL
+200 NESMLSITDVVEHL

-220 RVIALFLESIRQ
+220 RVIALFLESVRQ

-279 EAVFRRLGVV
+279 EAVFGRLGVI

-295 DLIITAGVLAELTRA
+295 DLIITAGVLAELTQGEVA
-310 VSPLGGPGDGP
+310 DGA

-342 ADRAEDEGLAL
+342 ADRAEDEGLDL
-353 PAFAPATTA
+353 PTFAPATTA

-398 VTDPGLDVVLLLADV
+398 VTDANLDVVLLLADV
-413 LRDEPADPALPRML
+413 LRDEPPDPALPRML

-453 PAGRKLLAGSG
+453 PAGRKLLAGTG

-474 GMTAIGAAVRWSRI
+474 GLTAIGAAARWSRI
-488 RAETQINDLPS
+488 RSESQVKDLPS
-499 MNMEGLLPESP
+499 IDIEGLWPESP
-510 SMTGSGGEVG
+510 PVT
-520 PEGSVPAAPTATE
+520 
-533 SKSDSGTKGSV
+533 
-544 PAVPTAT
+544 
-551 ESKADSGTEDSAP
+551 
-564 GSPAAGGGVWA
+564 GGVWA
-575 EDRAAGFLASCGVPV
+575 EDRAAGFLAGCGVPV
-590 VPARAATGEAA
+590 VPARAVTDEAG
-601 AVAAADEL
+601 AVAAAGEL

-693 QDAALRPLPVTA
+693 QDAALRPLP
-705 AEVQQALRELRGAA
+705 
-719 VLRGARGAPPAD
+719 
-731 LPAVAR
+731 
-737 VIAQIAA
+737 
-744 VAAGL
+744 
-749 GDRLESLEVN
+749 
-759 PLLVRGD
+759 
-766 QVEALDALITWRA
+766 
-779 QCGPG
+779 

>member
-1 VNSPVGGKAG
+1 VNPPPPGGSD
-11 GATGLG
+11 ATGLRAG
-17 ALFSPRAIALV
+17 LRTLFHPRSIALV

-37 VNTHLNLRVHEFGGP
+37 ANTHLNLRLHEFGGP

-67 AHRSLSEL
+67 AHRTLAGL
-75 PGPVDLAYVMVPTA
+75 PGPVDLAYVMVPTGV
-89 AVLDVLK
+89 VLDVLRE
-96 QGADAGIRAFVILTA
+96 GADAGVRAFVILTA

-120 ARREAEIVAFA
+120 AGREEEIVAFA
-131 RQRGL
+131 RERGL

-182 LSLAQA
+182 LSFAQA
-188 RNLGISLLVAMG
+188 RNLGISLLVSMG
-200 NESMLSVTDVVEHL
+200 NESLLSVTDLVDYL

-220 RVIALFLESIRQ
+220 QVIALFLESIRQ
-232 PAEFAAAARRA
+232 PAEFAAVARRA

-257 SDTAQHTAQ
+257 SVTAQHTAQ

-279 EAVFRRLGVV
+279 DSVFRRLGVA

-295 DLIITAGVLAELTRA
+295 DLIITAGVLAELTRDGRA
-310 VSPLGGPGDGP
+310 QGGPEGAG
-321 WPLAGNR
+321 LLRGNR

-342 ADRAEDEGLAL
+342 ADRADDEGLAL
-353 PAFAPATTA
+353 PPFAPATTA

-398 VTDPGLDVVLLLADV
+398 VADPGLDVVLLLADPV
-413 LRDEPADPALPRML
+413 RDEPADPALFRAVL
-427 YEANARRIAASPR
+427 EANARRIAASPR

-453 PAGRKLLAGSG
+453 PVGRRMLSEAG
-464 YPYVA
+464 YPPVA

-474 GMTAIGAAVRWSRI
+474 GLTAIGAAVRWFRAYRAAVAPPPAYAPARI
-488 RAETQINDLPS
+488 
-499 MNMEGLLPESP
+499 
-510 SMTGSGGEVG
+510 
-520 PEGSVPAAPTATE
+520 
-533 SKSDSGTKGSV
+533 
-544 PAVPTAT
+544 
-551 ESKADSGTEDSAP
+551 SGTEAP
-564 GSPAAGGGVWA
+564 GIEAAGIEPGGIWA
-575 EDRAAGFLASCGVPV
+575 EERAAGFLACCGVPV
-590 VPARAATGEAA
+590 VPHRPAGDEAA
-601 AVAAADEL
+601 AVAAAGEL
-609 GYPVVVKAAGLAHK
+609 GYPVVVKAGGLAHK

-635 EAAVRDGYRAVRAVA
+635 EAAVRAAYRAAAAVA
-650 GDGPVLVQPYRTGGV
+650 DGGPVLVQPYRTGGV
-665 ELIAGIVRDPAWGL
+665 ELITGIVRDPAWGL

-693 QDAALRPLPVTA
+693 RDAALLPLPVSPGQ
-705 AEVQQALRELRGAA
+705 VIGALRELRGLP
-719 VLRGARGAPPAD
+719 VLCGARGTPPAD
-731 LPAVAR
+731 LAR
-737 VIAQIAA
+737 VAEVIADIAA
-744 VAAGL
+744 VAVSL

-766 QVEALDALITWRA
+766 QVEALDALITWRS
-779 QCGPG
+779 P

>member
-1 VNSPVGGKAG
+1 VSPPPGGSE
-11 GATGLG
+11 ATGPAAGLG
-17 ALFSPRAIALV
+17 TGLETLFHPRSIALV

-37 VNTHLNLRVHEFGGP
+37 VNTLANLRLHGFAGP

-67 AHRSLSEL
+67 AHRTLAGL
-75 PGPVDLAYVMVPTA
+75 PGPVDLAYVMVPTGV
-89 AVLDVLK
+89 VLDVLRE
-96 QGADAGIRAFVILTA
+96 GADAGVLAFVILTA

-131 RQRGL
+131 RERGL

-188 RNLGISLLVAMG
+188 RNLGISLLVSMG
-200 NESMLSVTDVVEHL
+200 NESLLSVTDLVDHL

-220 RVIALFLESIRQ
+220 QVIALFLESVRQ
-232 PAEFAAAARRA
+232 PAEFAAVARRA

-257 SDTAQHTAQ
+257 SVTAQHTAQ

-279 EAVFRRLGVV
+279 DSVFRRLGVA

-295 DLIITAGVLAELTRA
+295 DLIITAGVLAELTR
-310 VSPLGGPGDGP
+310 DGRAAEAG
-321 WPLAGNR
+321 LLHGNR

-342 ADRAEDEGLAL
+342 ADRADDEGLAL
-353 PAFAPATTA
+353 PPFAPATTA

-398 VTDPGLDVVLLLADV
+398 VTDPGLDVVLLLADPV
-413 LRDEPADPALPRML
+413 RDEPADPALFRAVL
-427 YEANARRIAASPR
+427 EANARRIADSPR

-453 PAGRKLLAGSG
+453 PVGRRMLAEAG
-464 YPYVA
+464 YPPVA

-474 GMTAIGAAVRWSRI
+474 GLTAIGAAVRWFSAY
-488 RAETQINDLPS
+488 RAAARTA
-499 MNMEGLLPESP
+499 
-510 SMTGSGGEVG
+510 T
-520 PEGSVPAAPTATE
+520 AAPAPAGISQRGATE
-533 SKSDSGTKGSV
+533 I
-544 PAVPTAT
+544 AAT
-551 ESKADSGTEDSAP
+551 EIAAIEIGATEI
-564 GSPAAGGGVWA
+564 GAGGIWA
-575 EDRAAGFLASCGVPV
+575 EARAAGLLGRCGVPV
-590 VPARAATGEAA
+590 VPRRPAGDEAA
-601 AVAAADEL
+601 AVAAASEL
-609 GYPVVVKAAGLAHK
+609 GYPVVVKAGGLAHK

-635 EAAVRDGYRAVRAVA
+635 EAAVRAAYRAVHAVA
-650 GDGPVLVQPYRTGGV
+650 DGGPVLVQPYRTGGV
-665 ELIAGIVRDPAWGL
+665 ELITGIVRDPAWGL

-693 QDAALRPLPVTA
+693 RDAALLPLPVSPGQ
-705 AEVQQALRELRGAA
+705 VIGALGELRGLP
-719 VLRGARGAPPAD
+719 VLRGGRGTPPAD
-731 LPAVAR
+731 LAR
-737 VIAQIAA
+737 VAEVIADIAA
-744 VAAGL
+744 MAVSL

-766 QVEALDALITWRA
+766 QVEALDALITWRS
-779 QCGPG
+779 Q

>member
-1 VNSPVGGKAG
+1 VSTPGGTAPSG
-11 GATGLG
+11 VRE
-17 ALFSPRAIALV
+17 LFHPRAIALV

-37 VNTHLNLRVHEFGGP
+37 VNTHLNLRVHEFDGP

-89 AVLDVLK
+89 AVLGVLRE
-96 QGADAGIRAFVILTA
+96 GAEAGIRAFVILTA

-131 RQRGL
+131 RERGL

-188 RNLGISLLVAMG
+188 RNLGISVLVSMG
-200 NESMLSVTDVVEHL
+200 NESMLSVTDVVNHL

-220 RVIALFLESIRQ
+220 GVIALFLESIRQ

-257 SDTAQHTAQ
+257 STTAQHTAQ
-266 AHTGALTGDDAVI
+266 AHTGALTGDDRVI

-295 DLIITAGVLAELTRA
+295 DLIITSGVLAEL
-310 VSPLGGPGDGP
+310 LGRDGGDGQ
-321 WPLAGNR
+321 PLAGNR

-342 ADRAEDEGLAL
+342 ADRAEDEGLTL
-353 PAFAPATTA
+353 PPFAAATAA

-398 VTDPGLDVVLLLADV
+398 VTDPGLDVVLLLADPA
-413 LRDEPADPALPRML
+413 RDEPADPALARKL
-427 YEANARRIAASPR
+427 FEASTRRIAAAPR
-440 PVVVVSNALTDIT
+440 PVVVVSNALTDVT
-453 PAGRKLLAGSG
+453 AVGRRLIAETG

-474 GMTAIGAAVRWSRI
+474 GMTAIGAAVRWSQAR
-488 RAETQINDLPS
+488 REFLATDTSEKPERPLPAS
-499 MNMEGLLPESP
+499 PPPAGATGL
-510 SMTGSGGEVG
+510 
-520 PEGSVPAAPTATE
+520 
-533 SKSDSGTKGSV
+533 
-544 PAVPTAT
+544 
-551 ESKADSGTEDSAP
+551 
-564 GSPAAGGGVWA
+564 WA
-575 EDRAAGFLASCGVPV
+575 EDRAAGFLADHGIPV
-590 VPARAATGEAA
+590 VPRLAAADEDA
-601 AVAAADEL
+601 AVAAAAGL

-623 SDTGGVRLNLGD
+623 SDTGGVRLDLGD
-635 EAAVRDGYRAVRAVA
+635 EAAVRQAYRAVRAVA
-650 GDGPVLVQPYRTGGV
+650 GHGPVLVQPFRTGGV
-665 ELIAGIVRDPAWGL
+665 ELITGIVRDPAWGL

-693 QDAALRPLPVTA
+693 QDAALRPLPVSA
-705 AEVQQALRELRGAA
+705 AEVTAALRELRGAA
-719 VLRGARGAPPAD
+719 VLDGARGAPPAD
-731 LPAVAR
+731 LPRVAAV
-737 VIAQIAA
+737 ITQLAA

-749 GDRLESLEVN
+749 GDRLAALEVN

-766 QVEALDALITWRA
+766 QVEALDALITWRD
-779 QCGPG
+779 

>member
-1 VNSPVGGKAG
+1 VN
-11 GATGLG
+11 GLRE
-17 ALFSPRAIALV
+17 LFSPRAIALV

-67 AHRSLSEL
+67 AHRSLSDL

-89 AVLDVLK
+89 AVLDVLRE
-96 QGADAGIRAFVILTA
+96 GAAAGIRAFVILTA

-120 ARREAEIVAFA
+120 ARREAEIMAFA
-131 RQRGL
+131 AERGL

-141 NGNGYINAA
+141 NGNGYINAG

-188 RNLGISLLVAMG
+188 RNLGISLLVSMG
-200 NESMLSVTDVVEHL
+200 NESMLSVTDVVDHL

-243 LAAGKPIVALKVGR
+243 LAAGKPVVALKVGR
-257 SDTAQHTAQ
+257 SDTARHTAQ

-279 EAVFRRLGVV
+279 DSVFRSLGVV

-295 DLIITAGVLAELTRA
+295 DLIITSGVLAELTKGDLA
-310 VSPLGGPGDGP
+310 QGGLAQA
-321 WPLAGNR
+321 PLAGNR

-353 PAFAPATTA
+353 PPFAPATA
-362 ALKAML
+362 EALKAML

-398 VTDPGLDVVLLLADV
+398 VTDPGLDVVLLLADP
-413 LRDEPADPALPRML
+413 LRDEPADPALARAL
-427 YEANARRIAASPR
+427 FEANARRIAGSPR

-453 PAGRKLLAGSG
+453 PVGRRLLADSG

-474 GMTAIGAAVRWSRI
+474 GMTAIGAAVRWSRA
-488 RAETQINDLPS
+488 RREVLAPAPPPPAFAPL
-499 MNMEGLLPESP
+499 SP
-510 SMTGSGGEVG
+510 PGATGI
-520 PEGSVPAAPTATE
+520 
-533 SKSDSGTKGSV
+533 
-544 PAVPTAT
+544 
-551 ESKADSGTEDSAP
+551 
-564 GSPAAGGGVWA
+564 WA
-575 EDRAAGFLASCGVPV
+575 EDRAAGFLASQGVPM
-590 VPARAATGEAA
+590 VPSRPAGDEAA
-601 AVAAADEL
+601 AVAAAGGL

-635 EAAVRDGYRAVRAVA
+635 GAAVRRAYREVRSAA
-650 GDGPVLVQPYRTGGV
+650 GTADVLVQPYRTGGV
-665 ELIAGIVRDPAWGL
+665 ELICGIVRDPAWGL

-693 QDAALRPLPVTA
+693 RDAALRPLPLSPGAVIG
-705 AEVQQALRELRGAA
+705 ALRELRGVA
-719 VLRGARGAPPAD
+719 VLDGARGAPRAD
-731 LPAVAR
+731 LAAVAD
-737 VIAQIAA
+737 VITRIAA
-744 VAAGL
+744 VAAAL

-766 QVEALDALITWRA
+766 QAEALDALITWR
-779 QCGPG
+779 P

>member
-1 VNSPVGGKAG
+1 VNPPLGHDDGGMTGRQAG
-11 GATGLG
+11 LR
-17 ALFSPRAIALV
+17 ALFNPRSIALV

-37 VNTHLNLRVHEFGGP
+37 VATHANLRVHEFGGP

-58 RTEVVHGER
+58 HTEVVHGER

-89 AVLDVLK
+89 AVLDVLRA
-96 QGADAGIRAFVILTA
+96 GADAGIRAFVILTA

-120 ARREAEIVAFA
+120 ARREAEIIAFA
-131 RQRGL
+131 RDRGL

-182 LSLAQA
+182 LSFAQA
-188 RNLGISLLVAMG
+188 RNLGISLLVSMG
-200 NESMLSVTDVVEHL
+200 NESMLSVTDVVGHL

-220 RVIALFLESIRQ
+220 RVIALFLESVRQ

-279 EAVFRRLGVV
+279 DSVFRRLGVI

-295 DLIITAGVLAELTRA
+295 DLIITSGVLAELTR
-310 VSPLGGPGDGP
+310 DGVTAAG
-321 WPLAGNR
+321 PLAGNR

-353 PAFAPATTA
+353 PPFAPATTA

-398 VTDPGLDVVLLLADV
+398 VTDPGLDVVLLLADPV
-413 LRDEPADPALPRML
+413 RDEPADPALPRAVL
-427 YEANARRIAASPR
+427 AANAGRIAVAPK
-440 PVVVVSNALTDIT
+440 PVVVVSNALTDVT
-453 PAGRKLLAGSG
+453 PVGRRYLAEAG
-464 YPYVA
+464 YPHVA

-474 GMTAIGAAVRWSRI
+474 GLTAIGAAVRWSRA
-488 RAETQINDLPS
+488 RAAAAEPTPPPAGPGALRR
-499 MNMEGLLPESP
+499 
-510 SMTGSGGEVG
+510 
-520 PEGSVPAAPTATE
+520 PEGT
-533 SKSDSGTKGSV
+533 GI
-544 PAVPTAT
+544 
-551 ESKADSGTEDSAP
+551 
-564 GSPAAGGGVWA
+564 WA
-575 EDRAAGFLASCGVPV
+575 EDRAAAFLAGCGVPV
-590 VPARAATGEAA
+590 VPSRPAGDEAA

-623 SDTGGVRLNLGD
+623 SDTGGVRLGLGD
-635 EAAVRDGYRAVRAVA
+635 AVAVRAAFGPVHAVA
-650 GDGPVLVQPYRTGGV
+650 AGGPVLIQPYRTGGI
-665 ELIAGIVRDPAWGL
+665 ELICGIVRDPAWGL

-693 QDAALRPLPVTA
+693 RDVALRPLPVSPD
-705 AEVQQALRELRGAA
+705 EVIGALEELRGRA
-719 VLRGARGAPPAD
+719 VLHGARGAPPAD
-731 LPAVAR
+731 L
-737 VIAQIAA
+737 AA
-744 VAAGL
+744 VAEVITRIATVAALL

-766 QVEALDALITWRA
+766 QAEALDALITWRS
-779 QCGPG
+779 